1 MGVDIPALVLLTE
14 AKGMPLEQLIQMIEA
29 AILTSYSET
38 PEANRYARVQLDRET
53 GDIAIYVPTF
63 NELGERVSEDVLEVE
78 GFDRMATST
87 ARQTI
92 KMQMRATND
101 AEIVGEFTA
110 SVGDVI
116 SGIIQQGR
124 DPKMIHVNLG
134 RIEGKIPPQD
144 QVPGEVYT
152 HGERIKCFVVEVKQG
167 LKGPEIMLSRSHP
180 GLVKQLF
187 ALEVP
192 EVKDGIVEI
201 MGVSRE
207 AGHRTKIAVK
217 SHRAGVSPKGSLIGP
232 LGARSRA
239 VMDELNGEK
248 IDIVDYDE
256 DPAQTLNRIRSLSQ
270 QEIVAVLLGLD
281 LIGKDLPEDR
291 EDLKGDIEDLRTK
304 LGSEI
309 ARIVDASPAQDSQI
323 NSLISQAFA
332 RKRRLAITY
341 YSPTDDQVSIRE
353 ITPLQL
359 TTSENRD
366 FLIAFCESAGGQR
379 TFRVDRIQSAT
390 LLESPASEIPTSSAN
405 DIRTVATVKISEN
418 IRRCRESLGAFVSG
432 DGPTVQVSTYSYG
445 WLSRTVMSAAGAME
459 VTSSAKI
466 REGIAILAGKA
477 LDLYR

>member
-1 MGVDIPALVLLTE
+1 MGVDIPALVLLTD

-29 AILTSYSET
+29 EILTAYTET
-38 PEANRYARVQLDRET
+38 PEPNRYARVQLDRQT
-53 GDIAIYVPTF
+53 GDIAIYVPAF
-63 NELGERVSEDVLEVE
+63 NELGERVSEDILEVE
-78 GFDRMATST
+78 GFDRIATST
-87 ARQTI
+87 ARKTI

-134 RIEGKIPPQD
+134 RIEGKIPPQE

-207 AGHRTKIAVK
+207 AGHRTKIAVR

-239 VMDELNGEK
+239 VMDELKGEK

-256 DPAQTLNRIRSLSQ
+256 DPVKYVAHALAPAKVSSVTIVDELSRSAKVVVPDYQLSL
-270 QEIVAVLLGLD
+270 A
-281 LIGKDLPEDR
+281 IGKD
-291 EDLKGDIEDLRTK
+291 GQN
-304 LGSEI
+304 
-309 ARIVDASPAQDSQI
+309 A
-323 NSLISQAFA
+323 
-332 RKRRLAITY
+332 RLAARLTGWRIDIHPDTPA
-341 YSPTDDQVSIRE
+341 PT
-353 ITPLQL
+353 
-359 TTSENRD
+359 
-366 FLIAFCESAGGQR
+366 A
-379 TFRVDRIQSAT
+379 
-390 LLESPASEIPTSSAN
+390 
-405 DIRTVATVKISEN
+405 
-418 IRRCRESLGAFVSG
+418 
-432 DGPTVQVSTYSYG
+432 
-445 WLSRTVMSAAGAME
+445 
-459 VTSSAKI
+459 
-466 REGIAILAGKA
+466 
-477 LDLYR
+477 

>member
-1 MGVDIPALVLLTE
+1 MGVDISALVQLTE

-53 GDIAIYVPTF
+53 GDIQLFVPTF
-63 NELGERVSEDVLEVE
+63 NELGERMSEDVLEVE

-92 KMQMRATND
+92 KQQMRATND
-101 AEIVGEFTA
+101 AEIVGEFTT

-134 RIEGKIPPQD
+134 RIEGKIPPQE

-192 EVKDGIVEI
+192 EIKDGIVEI

-207 AGHRTKIAVK
+207 AGHRTKIAVR
-217 SHRAGVSPKGSLIGP
+217 SLRAGVSPKGSLIGP

-256 DPAQTLNRIRSLSQ
+256 DPAKYVAHALAPAKVSSVTIVDELSRSAKVVVPDYQLSL
-270 QEIVAVLLGLD
+270 A
-281 LIGKDLPEDR
+281 IGKDGQNARLAAR
-291 EDLKGDIEDLRTK
+291 LTGWRIDIHPD
-304 LGSEI
+304 
-309 ARIVDASPAQDSQI
+309 SPA
-323 NSLISQAFA
+323 
-332 RKRRLAITY
+332 
-341 YSPTDDQVSIRE
+341 PT
-353 ITPLQL
+353 
-359 TTSENRD
+359 
-366 FLIAFCESAGGQR
+366 A
-379 TFRVDRIQSAT
+379 
-390 LLESPASEIPTSSAN
+390 
-405 DIRTVATVKISEN
+405 
-418 IRRCRESLGAFVSG
+418 
-432 DGPTVQVSTYSYG
+432 
-445 WLSRTVMSAAGAME
+445 
-459 VTSSAKI
+459 
-466 REGIAILAGKA
+466 
-477 LDLYR
+477 

>member
-1 MGVDIPALVLLTE
+1 MGVDISALVQLTE

-29 AILTSYSET
+29 AVLTAYNET
-38 PEANRYARVQLDRET
+38 PEPNRYARVQLDRET
-53 GDIAIYVPTF
+53 GDIQIFVPTF

-92 KMQMRATND
+92 KQQMRATND
-101 AEIVGEFTA
+101 AEIVGEFTT

-134 RIEGKIPPQD
+134 RIEGKIPPQE

-192 EVKDGIVEI
+192 EIKDGIVEI

-207 AGHRTKIAVK
+207 AGHRTKIAVR
-217 SHRAGVSPKGSLIGP
+217 SLRAGVSPKGSLIGP

-248 IDIVDYDE
+248 IDIVDFDE
-256 DPAQTLNRIRSLSQ
+256 DPAKYVAHALAPAKVTSVTVVDELSRSAKVVVPDYQLSL
-270 QEIVAVLLGLD
+270 A
-281 LIGKDLPEDR
+281 IGKD
-291 EDLKGDIEDLRTK
+291 GQN
-304 LGSEI
+304 
-309 ARIVDASPAQDSQI
+309 A
-323 NSLISQAFA
+323 
-332 RKRRLAITY
+332 RLAARLTGWRIDIHPDTPA
-341 YSPTDDQVSIRE
+341 PT
-353 ITPLQL
+353 
-359 TTSENRD
+359 
-366 FLIAFCESAGGQR
+366 A
-379 TFRVDRIQSAT
+379 
-390 LLESPASEIPTSSAN
+390 
-405 DIRTVATVKISEN
+405 
-418 IRRCRESLGAFVSG
+418 
-432 DGPTVQVSTYSYG
+432 
-445 WLSRTVMSAAGAME
+445 
-459 VTSSAKI
+459 
-466 REGIAILAGKA
+466 
-477 LDLYR
+477 

>member
-1 MGVDIPALVLLTE
+1 MGVDLSALVQLTE

-29 AILTSYSET
+29 AVLTAYTET
-38 PEANRYARVQLDRET
+38 PEPNRYARVQLDRET
-53 GDIAIYVPTF
+53 GDIQIFVPTF

-92 KMQMRATND
+92 KQQMRATND
-101 AEIVGEFTA
+101 AEIVGEFTT

-134 RIEGKIPPQD
+134 RIEGKIPPQE

-192 EVKDGIVEI
+192 EIKDGIVEI

-207 AGHRTKIAVK
+207 AGHRTKIAVR
-217 SHRAGVSPKGSLIGP
+217 SLRAGVSPKGSLIGP

-248 IDIVDYDE
+248 IDIVDFDE
-256 DPAQTLNRIRSLSQ
+256 DPAKYVAHALAPAKVTSVTVVDELSRSAKVVVPDYQLSL
-270 QEIVAVLLGLD
+270 A
-281 LIGKDLPEDR
+281 IGKD
-291 EDLKGDIEDLRTK
+291 GQN
-304 LGSEI
+304 
-309 ARIVDASPAQDSQI
+309 A
-323 NSLISQAFA
+323 
-332 RKRRLAITY
+332 RLAARLTGWRIDIHPDTPA
-341 YSPTDDQVSIRE
+341 PT
-353 ITPLQL
+353 
-359 TTSENRD
+359 
-366 FLIAFCESAGGQR
+366 A
-379 TFRVDRIQSAT
+379 
-390 LLESPASEIPTSSAN
+390 
-405 DIRTVATVKISEN
+405 
-418 IRRCRESLGAFVSG
+418 
-432 DGPTVQVSTYSYG
+432 
-445 WLSRTVMSAAGAME
+445 
-459 VTSSAKI
+459 
-466 REGIAILAGKA
+466 
-477 LDLYR
+477 

>member
-1 MGVDIPALVLLTE
+1 MGVDISALVQLTE

-29 AILTSYSET
+29 AVLTAYTET
-38 PEANRYARVQLDRET
+38 PEPNRYARVQLDRET
-53 GDIAIYVPTF
+53 GDIQIFVPTF

-92 KMQMRATND
+92 KQQMRATND
-101 AEIVGEFTA
+101 AEIVGEFTT

-134 RIEGKIPPQD
+134 RIEGKIPPQE

-192 EVKDGIVEI
+192 EIKDGIVEI

-207 AGHRTKIAVK
+207 AGHRTKIAVR
-217 SHRAGVSPKGSLIGP
+217 SLRAGVSPKGSLIGP

-248 IDIVDYDE
+248 IDIVDFDE
-256 DPAQTLNRIRSLSQ
+256 DPAKYVAHALAPAKVSSVTIVDELSRSAKVVVPDYQLSL
-270 QEIVAVLLGLD
+270 A
-281 LIGKDLPEDR
+281 IGKD
-291 EDLKGDIEDLRTK
+291 GQN
-304 LGSEI
+304 
-309 ARIVDASPAQDSQI
+309 A
-323 NSLISQAFA
+323 
-332 RKRRLAITY
+332 RLAARLTGWRIDIHPDT
-341 YSPTDDQVSIRE
+341 PTNSVK
-353 ITPLQL
+353 P
-359 TTSENRD
+359 
-366 FLIAFCESAGGQR
+366 
-379 TFRVDRIQSAT
+379 RV
-390 LLESPASEIPTSSAN
+390 
-405 DIRTVATVKISEN
+405 K
-418 IRRCRESLGAFVSG
+418 
-432 DGPTVQVSTYSYG
+432 
-445 WLSRTVMSAAGAME
+445 
-459 VTSSAKI
+459 
-466 REGIAILAGKA
+466 
-477 LDLYR
+477 

>member
-1 MGVDIPALVLLTE
+1 
-14 AKGMPLEQLIQMIEA
+14 MPLEQLIQMIEA
-29 AILTSYSET
+29 AVLTAYTET
-38 PEANRYARVQLDRET
+38 PEPNRYARVQLDRET
-53 GDIAIYVPTF
+53 GDIQIFVPTF

-92 KMQMRATND
+92 KQQMRATND
-101 AEIVGEFTA
+101 AEIVGEFTT

-134 RIEGKIPPQD
+134 RIEGKIPPQE

-192 EVKDGIVEI
+192 EIKDGIVEI

-207 AGHRTKIAVK
+207 AGHRTKIAVR
-217 SHRAGVSPKGSLIGP
+217 SLRAGVSPKGSLIGP

-256 DPAQTLNRIRSLSQ
+256 DPAKYVAHALAPAKVSSVTVVDELSRSAKVVVPDYQLSL
-270 QEIVAVLLGLD
+270 A
-281 LIGKDLPEDR
+281 IGKD
-291 EDLKGDIEDLRTK
+291 GQN
-304 LGSEI
+304 
-309 ARIVDASPAQDSQI
+309 A
-323 NSLISQAFA
+323 
-332 RKRRLAITY
+332 RLAARLTGWRIDIHPDT
-341 YSPTDDQVSIRE
+341 PT
-353 ITPLQL
+353 
-359 TTSENRD
+359 
-366 FLIAFCESAGGQR
+366 
-379 TFRVDRIQSAT
+379 
-390 LLESPASEIPTSSAN
+390 PTA
-405 DIRTVATVKISEN
+405 
-418 IRRCRESLGAFVSG
+418 
-432 DGPTVQVSTYSYG
+432 
-445 WLSRTVMSAAGAME
+445 
-459 VTSSAKI
+459 
-466 REGIAILAGKA
+466 
-477 LDLYR
+477 

>member
-1 MGVDIPALVLLTE
+1 MGVDIPALVLLTD

-29 AILTSYSET
+29 EILTAYTET
-38 PEANRYARVQLDRET
+38 PEPNRYARVQLNRET
-53 GDIAIYVPTF
+53 GDIAIYVPAF

-78 GFDRMATST
+78 GFDRIATST
-87 ARQTI
+87 ARKTI

-134 RIEGKIPPQD
+134 RIEGKIPPQE

-207 AGHRTKIAVK
+207 AGHRTKIAVR

-239 VMDELNGEK
+239 VMDELKGEK

-256 DPAQTLNRIRSLSQ
+256 DPVKYVAHALAPAKVSSVTIVDELSRSAKVVVPDYQLSL
-270 QEIVAVLLGLD
+270 A
-281 LIGKDLPEDR
+281 IGKD
-291 EDLKGDIEDLRTK
+291 GQN
-304 LGSEI
+304 
-309 ARIVDASPAQDSQI
+309 A
-323 NSLISQAFA
+323 
-332 RKRRLAITY
+332 RLAARLTGWRIDIHPDTPA
-341 YSPTDDQVSIRE
+341 PT
-353 ITPLQL
+353 
-359 TTSENRD
+359 
-366 FLIAFCESAGGQR
+366 A
-379 TFRVDRIQSAT
+379 
-390 LLESPASEIPTSSAN
+390 
-405 DIRTVATVKISEN
+405 
-418 IRRCRESLGAFVSG
+418 
-432 DGPTVQVSTYSYG
+432 
-445 WLSRTVMSAAGAME
+445 
-459 VTSSAKI
+459 
-466 REGIAILAGKA
+466 
-477 LDLYR
+477 

>member
-1 MGVDIPALVLLTE
+1 MGVDIPALVLLTD

-29 AILTSYSET
+29 EILTAYTET
-38 PEANRYARVQLDRET
+38 PEPNRYARVQLDRQT
-53 GDIAIYVPTF
+53 GDIAIYVPAF

-78 GFDRMATST
+78 GFDRIATST
-87 ARQTI
+87 ARKTI

-134 RIEGKIPPQD
+134 RIEGKIPPQE

-207 AGHRTKIAVK
+207 AGHRTKIAVR

-256 DPAQTLNRIRSLSQ
+256 DPAKYVAHALAPAKVSSVTIVDELSRSAKVIVPDYQLSL
-270 QEIVAVLLGLD
+270 A
-281 LIGKDLPEDR
+281 IGKD
-291 EDLKGDIEDLRTK
+291 GQN
-304 LGSEI
+304 
-309 ARIVDASPAQDSQI
+309 A
-323 NSLISQAFA
+323 
-332 RKRRLAITY
+332 RLAARLTGWRIDIHPDTPA
-341 YSPTDDQVSIRE
+341 PT
-353 ITPLQL
+353 
-359 TTSENRD
+359 
-366 FLIAFCESAGGQR
+366 A
-379 TFRVDRIQSAT
+379 
-390 LLESPASEIPTSSAN
+390 
-405 DIRTVATVKISEN
+405 
-418 IRRCRESLGAFVSG
+418 
-432 DGPTVQVSTYSYG
+432 
-445 WLSRTVMSAAGAME
+445 
-459 VTSSAKI
+459 
-466 REGIAILAGKA
+466 
-477 LDLYR
+477 